1 MSLLLQALQKAARNR
16 EQASAASAEPIAEPI
31 ADSRSMLDLEPGEF
45 DPDRSIGQDP
55 SGTDPEVPATPAATL
70 PLALETPAPATA
82 GRATPRPTFVDGMDE
97 PTPQQAAILMSAART
112 ANEPRFNAIDWARDH
127 PVYLFAAAAC
137 VFLAGYGGYV
147 YLAITQ
153 PGLLSGGGFNQ
164 QAPVGPLS
172 AAPRPPV
179 AAANGAGATPP
190 AQTAPSLLP
199 DVTRTPAVASGLGQ
213 AGTPPQGG
221 TTARPEPA
229 PPAPVLPTPRPGTT
243 AGQTEA
249 VQGGGTSAP
258 AIPQPP
264 PPVEPVRPIAV
275 AESPAPIAARSGSA
289 PRASRRPAAEVAGN
303 MPANKLEV
311 HASGGAAAITAQLNE
326 AYAASRK
333 GEAHAAEDIYERVLA
348 SDARNVDA
356 MLGLAALAWQGGR
369 TEQASDLYY
378 RILQSE
384 PQNAAAQAGLIGL
397 VGRVDPLASETRL
410 KQLIAR
416 EPAGSLYFALGNLY
430 ASQGQWAA
438 GQRAY
443 FQAVEADS
451 GNPDYVF
458 NLAVALEHIGQQ
470 KPALA
475 NYRKAL
481 DLAFARGGGG
491 FDQKQVIARIGQ
503 LSLAV
508 E

>member
-1 MSLLLQALQKAARNR
+1 
-16 EQASAASAEPIAEPI
+16 
-31 ADSRSMLDLEPGEF
+31 
-45 DPDRSIGQDP
+45 
-55 SGTDPEVPATPAATL
+55 
-70 PLALETPAPATA
+70 
-82 GRATPRPTFVDGMDE
+82 
-97 PTPQQAAILMSAART
+97 
-112 ANEPRFNAIDWARDH
+112 
-127 PVYLFAAAAC
+127 
-137 VFLAGYGGYV
+137 
-147 YLAITQ
+147 
-153 PGLLSGGGFNQ
+153 
-164 QAPVGPLS
+164 
-172 AAPRPPV
+172 
-179 AAANGAGATPP
+179 
-190 AQTAPSLLP
+190 
-199 DVTRTPAVASGLGQ
+199 
-213 AGTPPQGG
+213 
-221 TTARPEPA
+221 
-229 PPAPVLPTPRPGTT
+229 
-243 AGQTEA
+243 
-249 VQGGGTSAP
+249 
-258 AIPQPP
+258 
-264 PPVEPVRPIAV
+264 
-275 AESPAPIAARSGSA
+275 
-289 PRASRRPAAEVAGN
+289 

-333 GEAHAAEDIYERVLA
+333 GEAHAAGDIYERVLA

-481 DLAFARGGGG
+481 DLSFARGGGG

>member
-16 EQASAASAEPIAEPI
+16 EQASAASPEARAEPI
-31 ADSRSMLDLEPGEF
+31 ADNRSMLDLEPGEF
-45 DPDRSIGQDP
+45 DPDRSIGRDP
-55 SGTDPEVPATPAATL
+55 SGSDPETAATPAATP
-70 PLALETPAPATA
+70 PLALETPAFATA
-82 GRATPRPTFVDGMDE
+82 ARATPRPTFVDGMDE
-97 PTPQQAAILMSAART
+97 PTPRQAAILMRAAAT
-112 ANEPRFNAIDWARDH
+112 AKEPRFNAIDWARDH

-164 QAPVGPLS
+164 QAP

-179 AAANGAGATPP
+179 AAANSAGATPP

-199 DVTRTPAVASGLGQ
+199 DVTRTPAASGLAQ

-221 TTARPEPA
+221 ATARPEPA
-229 PPAPVLPTPRPGTT
+229 PPAPVLPAPRPGTT
-243 AGQTEA
+243 AGQTDT
-249 VQGGGTSAP
+249 VQGAGASAP

-264 PPVEPVRPIAV
+264 PQVEPVRPIAV

-289 PRASRRPAAEVAGN
+289 PRASRRPTAEVNGN
-303 MPANKLEV
+303 IPTNKLEV
-311 HASGGAAAITAQLNE
+311 RASGSAAAITAQLNE

-333 GEAHAAEDIYERVLA
+333 GEAHAAGDIYERVLA

-481 DLAFARGGGG
+481 DLSFARGGGG

>member
-16 EQASAASAEPIAEPI
+16 EQASAASPEASTEPI
-31 ADSRSMLDLEPGEF
+31 ADNRSMLDLEPGEF
-45 DPDRSIGQDP
+45 DPNRSIGRDP
-55 SGTDPEVPATPAATL
+55 SGSDPETAATPAATP
-70 PLALETPAPATA
+70 PLALETPAFTTA
-82 GRATPRPTFVDGMDE
+82 ARATPRPTFVDGMDE
-97 PTPQQAAILMSAART
+97 PTPRQAAILMRAAAT
-112 ANEPRFNAIDWARDH
+112 AKEPRFNAIDWARDH

-164 QAPVGPLS
+164 QAPAAPVGPLS
-172 AAPRPPV
+172 AAPRPPG
-179 AAANGAGATPP
+179 AATNGAGATTPS
-190 AQTAPSLLP
+190 QTAPSLLP
-199 DVTRTPAVASGLGQ
+199 AVTGTPTVAPGLGQ

-221 TTARPEPA
+221 TTAQPA
-229 PPAPVLPTPRPGTT
+229 PALPAPRPGTT
-243 AGQTEA
+243 AGQTNT
-249 VQGGGTSAP
+249 VQGAGASAP

-264 PPVEPVRPIAV
+264 PQVEPVRPIAV

-289 PRASRRPAAEVAGN
+289 LRASRRPAAEVNGN
-303 MPANKLEV
+303 IPTNKLEV
-311 HASGGAAAITAQLNE
+311 RASGSAAAITAQLNE

-333 GEAHAAEDIYERVLA
+333 GEAHAAGDIYERVLA

-430 ASQGQWAA
+430 TSQGQWAA

-481 DLAFARGGGG
+481 DLSFARGGGG
-491 FDQKQVIARIGQ
+491 FDQQQVIARIGQ